1 MEISREETTLGIFLL
16 GSYIPLVAIFS
27 PLVSLI
33 FTLMISVCGV
43 LGFSWIASFML
54 LRKEKALK
62 EAIDEEWNDYFK
74 GNNEK
79 MDEKKIDAVTR
90 KLKNEYS
97 STKYGPLLKASMLA
111 YIDFKVVEAFFSES
125 PPLSTGSGV
134 EKMKPIT
141 AANSSKS
148 ELIRR
153 SMDFEIKMARYFESQ
168 GYVVHDLTQRA
179 DNRHLADMV
188 LTQSDGTELLLECK
202 FRNKN
207 QNQNRKIKRRVKNRW
222 EVNGIEL
229 VGEKEFEDGYVLFG
243 RKNNNNSTEEE

>member
-16 GSYIPLVAIFS
+16 GSYFPLVEIFS

-33 FTLMISVCGV
+33 FTLIIVICGV
-43 LGFSWIASFML
+43 LGFSWVASFML
-54 LRKEKALK
+54 LRKEKTLK
-62 EAIDEEWNDYFK
+62 EAIDKEWNDYFT

-79 MDEKKIDAVTR
+79 VDEKKLDAVAR

-125 PPLSTGSGV
+125 QPLSTGSGV
-134 EKMKPIT
+134 EQMKSIT
-141 AANSSKS
+141 GANSSKS

-153 SMDFEIKMARYFESQ
+153 GMDFEIKMARYFEGQ
-168 GYVVHDLTQRA
+168 GYGVHDLTQMA
-179 DNRHLADMV
+179 DKRHLADMV

-207 QNQNRKIKRRVKNRW
+207 QNVNRQIKRRAINRW
-222 EVNGIEL
+222 EADGIEL

>member
-16 GSYIPLVAIFS
+16 GSYFPLVAIFS

-33 FTLMISVCGV
+33 FTLIILVCGV
-43 LGFSWIASFML
+43 LGFSWVASFML

-79 MDEKKIDAVTR
+79 VDEKKIDAVTR

-125 PPLSTGSGV
+125 QSLSTGSGV
-134 EKMKPIT
+134 EQMKSIT
-141 AANSSKS
+141 GANSSNS

-153 SMDFEIKMARYFESQ
+153 GMDFEIKMARYFGGQ
-168 GYVVHDLTQRA
+168 GYGVHDLTQMA
-179 DNRHLADMV
+179 DKRHLADMV
-188 LTQSDGTELLLECK
+188 LTQPDGTELLLECK

-207 QNQNRKIKRRVKNRW
+207 QNQNRQIKRRVINRW
-222 EVNGIEL
+222 EANGIEL

>member
-1 MEISREETTLGIFLL
+1 
-16 GSYIPLVAIFS
+16 
-27 PLVSLI
+27 
-33 FTLMISVCGV
+33 
-43 LGFSWIASFML
+43 ML
-54 LRKEKALK
+54 FRKEKMLK

-74 GNNEK
+74 ESNEK
-79 MDEKKIDAVTR
+79 VDEKKIDAVTR

-125 PPLSTGSGV
+125 PQLPTGSSV
-134 EKMKPIT
+134 EERKPLT
-141 AANSSKS
+141 EATRKS

-153 SMDFEIKMARYFESQ
+153 SMEFEIKIARYFEGQ
-168 GYVVHDLTQRA
+168 GYAVHDHRQMA
-179 DNRHLADMV
+179 DNRHLADLV
-188 LTQSDGTELLLECK
+188 LTQADGTELLLECK

-207 QNQNRKIKRRVKNRW
+207 QNQSRQIKRRVMDRW
-222 EVNGIEL
+222 EANGIEL